1 MALKSIETKRS
12 SKPALPKIEA
22 DVYAPIPTRD
32 LIIFAVQFLHERGSE
47 VTTED
52 VVIACFR
59 LFPHKFALKKYAR
72 WPDSAMVSRRW
83 SECRALGL
91 ITGDAAAGFNLTAKG
106 IRLAERVRK
115 KLGIVK
121 PVERTKAVKPARKAG
136 AAGAVKAKAKISQT
150 KKAEKKPVEKRV
162 KVEGKKKVSAPK
174 LKAAP
179 VRKIRRKPAAIKR
192 AGEKGIVPAAK
203 PQVRQEAKSAPP
215 MAAAGKHPPAPIKT
229 ARTIHPIKKGGAPVS
244 PAPQPMTAITPP
256 SQPVDRVRAGKFV
269 RMMETSDAYLHYRR
283 NGSQAKIS
291 EFDFRSMLLCTLESS
306 PETLARNVTLFK
318 GYAGVHNRH
327 DLIAFLEFCEE
338 KFASILMPAS
348 RQPVKRRSG

>member
-1 MALKSIETKRS
+1 MALKSIGTGKTG
-12 SKPALPKIEA
+12 KPAFPKIEA
-22 DVYAPIPTRD
+22 DVYASIPARA

-59 LFPHKFALKKYAR
+59 LFPRKFALRKYSR

-83 SECRALGL
+83 SECRAMGL
-91 ITGDAAAGFNLTAKG
+91 ITGDAATGFNLTAKG
-106 IRLAERVRK
+106 IRLAGRVGK
-115 KLGIVK
+115 KLGIAK
-121 PVERTKAVKPARKAG
+121 PVERTKAVKPARKVR
-136 AAGAVKAKAKISQT
+136 AAEAVQAKAKVSWT
-150 KKAEKKPVEKRV
+150 KKAETKLVER
-162 KVEGKKKVSAPK
+162 KKKVSAPK
-174 LKAAP
+174 AKAAP
-179 VRKIRRKPAAIKR
+179 AGKIRRKPAVINR
-192 AGEKGIVPAAK
+192 MGEKAVVPAAK
-203 PQVRQEAKSAPP
+203 PQVRQEAKNARP
-215 MAAAGKHPPAPIKT
+215 MAAVGKQSSAPVKKE
-229 ARTIHPIKKGGAPVS
+229 RTIHPLKKEGAPVS
-244 PAPQPMTAITPP
+244 PAPQPMKVITPP
-256 SQPVDRVRAGKFV
+256 AQPVDKVRAGKFV